1 MIRPVQVAMDPE
13 LPDDIEIG
21 YSSWR
26 FLAPVGFALAMMFL
40 GTALALDWVVGG
52 HDSVRRMVGY
62 AGVAL
67 FGLVTAKFVW
77 ALLKV
82 RAPVLSVSR
91 YGIRDLRIANEFILW
106 ESVTDVS
113 ACRVG
118 RQSFV
123 VLKLTPAVERRLFC
137 VDTAQALLTANR
149 ALGIDGVAISP
160 AGLAMDFEDLLKTC
174 SAYFAAARQSAS
186 PAQPGCVASSRWTHG
201 HA

>member
-1 MIRPVQVAMDPE
+1 M
-13 LPDDIEIG
+13 LLL
-21 YSSWR
+21 S
-26 FLAPVGFALAMMFL
+26 
-40 GTALALDWVVGG
+40 TALALDWVVGG

-62 AGVAL
+62 AGVAF

-123 VLKLTPAVERRLFC
+123 VLKLFC

-160 AGLAMDFEDLLKTC
+160 AGLAMDFDNLLKTC
-174 SAYFAAARQSAS
+174 SAYFAAASHSTS
-186 PAQPGCVASSRWTHG
+186 PAQNGRVASSRWTPG
-201 HA
+201 YA